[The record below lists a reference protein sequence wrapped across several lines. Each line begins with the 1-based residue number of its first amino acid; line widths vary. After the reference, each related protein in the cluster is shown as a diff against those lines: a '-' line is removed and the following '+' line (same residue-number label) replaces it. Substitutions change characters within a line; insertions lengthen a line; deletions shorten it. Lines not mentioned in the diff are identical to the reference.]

1 MKRIL
6 LSLFAVLISIA
17 ASAQYASVPH
27 GELEA
32 RGSRIFCDGEELS
45 KEQAAALFS
54 DFGGVDRGDEYL
66 RYRKGYK
73 TGVGLSVGGASVMV
87 VGGAATYVTTAIV
100 VIAGAGASL
109 SGEPLP
115 KGLEAALYG
124 TYATTAAGAL
134 MMLAGIPTAS
144 VYQHRIKKMSKD
156 YNALGQKQEPVV
168 SFRPASSGLGVAMVF

>member
-6 LSLFAVLISIA
+6 LSLLAAMVSLA

-27 GELEA
+27 SELEV
-32 RGSRIFCDGEELS
+32 RGSSIFCDGEKLS
-45 KEQAAALFS
+45 KDQAAALFS
-54 DFGGVDRGDEYL
+54 DFGGVDRSDEYL
-66 RYRKGYK
+66 RYRKGYR

-87 VGGAATYVTTAIV
+87 VGGAAAYVTTAIT

-115 KGLEAALYG
+115 KELEAALYG
-124 TYATTAAGAL
+124 TYAATAAGAL

>member
-27 GELEA
+27 SELEV
-32 RGSRIFCDGEELS
+32 RGSRIFCDGEKLS
-45 KEQAAALFS
+45 KEKAAALFS

-73 TGVGLSVGGASVMV
+73 TGVGLSVGGASLV
-87 VGGAATYVTTAIV
+87 VLGGSAFCVSSVLTVVTAPLIAASGQEVPKELEVALS
-100 VIAGAGASL
+100 ASL
-109 SGEPLP
+109 GS
-115 KGLEAALYG
+115 AAL
-124 TYATTAAGAL
+124 GAVI
-134 MMLAGIPTAS
+134 MLAGIPTAS

-168 SFRPASSGLGVAMVF
+168 SFRPASSGLGIAMTF